1 MSLAY
6 AECPL
11 DVWESLAI
19 QYVVDATKDEDT
31 QHSTR
36 LIGCQGIENS
46 SGIYHEVWG
55 CENCFQDFQTQ
66 AKDIEKEIGQAESY
80 MENLISYKC
89 KISQRIA
96 SLTPPVVP
104 PVVYNSTNVPTST
117 TQAAIQEPKPAI
129 KLPKLT
135 VNKFYGDHKN
145 WLEFRSQFENAIDKN
160 SSLSKIEKLIYLKS
174 LVGGVAAKA
183 ISGFALTENNYDA
196 ALELLKNRFGQ
207 KNLLINAHLRSLLDL

>member
-1 MSLAY
+1 
-6 AECPL
+6 
-11 DVWESLAI
+11 
-19 QYVVDATKDEDT
+19 
-31 QHSTR
+31 
-36 LIGCQGIENS
+36 
-46 SGIYHEVWG
+46 
-55 CENCFQDFQTQ
+55 
-66 AKDIEKEIGQAESY
+66 

-89 KISQRIA
+89 KISKRIA
-96 SLTPPVVP
+96 SLTPPVIP
-104 PVVYNSTNVPTST
+104 PVYNSTNVPTST

-183 ISGFALTENNYDA
+183 ISGFSLTENNYDA

-207 KNLLINAHLRSLLDL
+207 KNLLINAYLRSLLDLTPIKNTSDTNSLRKLYDRAETEIRNLESLGINSESYGNLLTPIILKVLPLI